1 MEKDE
6 LEGMSGGKSA
16 VKLKASDIYSDD
28 SGSEDW
34 DEDKKGSGT
43 DKKRR
48 GSTSSRRSSSSA
60 SSSSD
65 SETEVKPKKAIYI
78 SSREQLNQLRLSRH
92 KMERF
97 VNLPIFERVVINC
110 FVRINIGNNALNQK
124 PVYRVAEIVGVVET
138 AKIYLLGKTRTN
150 RGLRLRHGTQE
161 RVFRLEFISNQ
172 EFSESEYHKWIEQ
185 CACQNVTLPSL
196 DMIDKKKKDITEAL
210 NYEFK
215 DEDVDRIVAEKN
227 RLRNRP
233 TNYAMKKTMLMKERD
248 AAMLRG
254 ENDLAKELGE
264 EIDGLE
270 SRASELD
277 KKRSSSISL
286 ISYINDRNRK
296 RNVEEAEKAI
306 MEEARAAKGT
316 KVMDPFTRR
325 STQPRMS
332 FKASD
337 KEDKEKQAPMVIPP
351 PPGKKFEAGNS
362 TSSDSGKKNGN
373 EHSLYS
379 LHDFDIDLDVSLPSK
394 YNDNFLNTFKHFVFI
409 TVNTVKVIPKA
420 IPTTNEVAPKRA
432 LNLEDYKKKRG
443 LI

>member
-1 MEKDE
+1 
-6 LEGMSGGKSA
+6 MSGGKSA

-34 DEDKKGSGT
+34 DEDKKVSGAE
-43 DKKRR
+43 KKRR
-48 GSTSSRRSSSSA
+48 GSTSSRRSSSSS

-65 SETEVKPKKAIYI
+65 SETEEKPKKAIFI

-97 VNLPIFERVVINC
+97 VNLPIFERVVMNC
-110 FVRINIGNNALNQK
+110 FVRINIGNNAQNQK

-185 CACQNVTLPSL
+185 CATQNVTLPSL

-248 AAMLRG
+248 AALLRG
-254 ENDLAKELGE
+254 ENDLAKELSE

-270 SRASELD
+270 TRASELD

-306 MEEARAAKGT
+306 MEEARAAKGM

-337 KEDKEKQAPMVIPP
+337 KEEKQAPMVIPP
-351 PPGKKFEAGNS
+351 PPGKKVEAGNS
-362 TSSDSGKKNGN
+362 TSSEGKKNGN

-394 YNDNFLNTFKHFVFI
+394 LHHKHYHNFKILIFVSIF
-409 TVNTVKVIPKA
+409 
-420 IPTTNEVAPKRA
+420 
-432 LNLEDYKKKRG
+432 
-443 LI
+443 

>member
-1 MEKDE
+1 
-6 LEGMSGGKSA
+6 MSGGKSA

-34 DEDKKGSGT
+34 EEDKKGSGT

-48 GSTSSRRSSSSA
+48 SSVSSGRRSSSSS

-65 SETEVKPKKAIYI
+65 SEAEEKQKKAIYI
-78 SSREQLNQLRLSRH
+78 SSREQLNQLRLSRY

-97 VNLPIFERVVINC
+97 VNLPIFERVVLNC
-110 FVRINIGNNALNQK
+110 FVRINIGNNAQNQK
-124 PVYRVAEIVGVVET
+124 PVYRVAEILGVVET
-138 AKIYLLGKTRTN
+138 AKIYLLGKIRTN
-150 RGLRLRHGTQE
+150 LGLRLRHGTQE

-172 EFSESEYHKWIEQ
+172 EFTESEYHKWIEQ
-185 CACQNVTLPSL
+185 CSTQNVTLPTL
-196 DMIDKKKKDITEAL
+196 DLIDKKKKDIAEAL

-233 TNYAMKKTMLMKERD
+233 TNYAMRKTMLMKERD
-248 AAMLRG
+248 AALLRG
-254 ENDLAKELGE
+254 DNDLAKELGE

-306 MEEARAAKGT
+306 MEEARAAKGM
-316 KVMDPFTRR
+316 KIMDPFTRR

-337 KEDKEKQAPMVIPP
+337 KEDKEKQAPMLLPP
-351 PPGKKFEAGNS
+351 PPGKKTDVATASNSKSSEAA
-362 TSSDSGKKNGN
+362 KKNGN

-379 LHDFDIDLDVSLPSK
+379 LHDFDIDLDVSLSK
-394 YNDNFLNTFKHFVFI
+394 YFI
-409 TVNTVKVIPKA
+409 ILFMWSKRKK
-420 IPTTNEVAPKRA
+420 TTK
-432 LNLEDYKKKRG
+432 LNLKKNFALLEVFYTCILNKF
-443 LI
+443 LIFLFYLFLIICI